1 MTPRRLFVPLAA
13 LAACALLTAGAA
25 QASGERDGLRALRI
39 GAPDAPAIDGVLD
52 EAVWRRAPSYGVTQL
67 EAWNDRQ
74 VHRSLLYRYQW
85 RVGRTVSFGVV
96 DDKLPLVDE
105 RSRSLT
111 FALQWEV

>member
-1 MTPRRLFVPLAA
+1 MLHFSARDSVRLLAQNTWAARR
-13 LAACALLTAGAA
+13 
-25 QASGERDGLRALRI
+25 D
-39 GAPDAPAIDGVLD
+39 D
-52 EAVWRRAPSYGVTQL
+52 GVTQL

-85 RVGRTVSFGVV
+85 RVGRTVSLGIV

-111 FALQWEV
+111 FKLQWEV